1 MTAVPDADG
10 RGEMG
15 GRWRSVARA
24 LLAGAARRAGQR
36 GLTGAAEGSLGRG
49 VALRGI
55 VWPGGDATP
64 YDGVVLVGPD
74 GRIARIGPTASVPIP
89 VGVRVIGAAHT
100 WVGPG
105 IVDAHVHLAVGPASG
120 PGAGT
125 ASTGAVG
132 AAEDALRGGV
142 VGVRDLGAPRSVA
155 LRIRTGHRRP
165 ARGLP
170 QVGVAGPILT
180 ATGGYPSRSWG
191 AAGFASFLTGPAHAR
206 LVVRGLA
213 GDGVDVV
220 KVAVERGP
228 DGGWPVP
235 PTAVL
240 RAVVDAAHGAGLRVV
255 AHALTAEAVGRVLDA
270 GADELAHTPAERLPE
285 PLVDRIAAAGVPVVS
300 TLQTFFSGGGGRAAA
315 ENAAALHRAGVRLV
329 YGTDL
334 GNAGTRSGVDPRE
347 LDRLADAGLGRLGA
361 LRAATERSAAVAG
374 VRLRTGRLE
383 QGAPAAVVLLNGDP
397 LVEPGVWARPRA
409 VVCDG
414 RLLEPPEGSPDTLV
428 EEPGMAGTPGDDRG
442 R

>member
-1 MTAVPDADG
+1 VSDADG
-10 RGEMG
+10 QAG
-15 GRWRSVARA
+15 GGSRWRSAARA
-24 LLAGAARRAGQR
+24 VAVGAARSVRRRRLSGR
-36 GLTGAAEGSLGRG
+36 PDGSLGRG

-55 VWPGGDATP
+55 VWPGGDARP

-74 GRIARIGPTASVPIP
+74 GRIDRIGPTASVPIP
-89 VGVRVIGAAHT
+89 VGVRVIGASHT

-120 PGAGT
+120 P
-125 ASTGAVG
+125 ASGGSFG

-142 VGVRDLGAPRSVA
+142 VGVRDLGSPRAAA

-165 ARGLP
+165 PRGLP
-170 QVGVAGPILT
+170 YVGVAGPILT
-180 ATGGYPSRSWG
+180 AAGGYPSRSWG
-191 AAGFASFLTGPAHAR
+191 AAGFASFLTDPAQAR

-220 KVAVERGP
+220 KVAVERGTA
-228 DGGWPVP
+228 GGWPVP
-235 PTAVL
+235 ATAVL
-240 RAVVDAAHGAGLRVV
+240 RAVVDAAHDAGLKVV

-270 GADELAHTPAERLPE
+270 GVDELAHIPGERLPE
-285 PLVDRIAAAGVPVVS
+285 PVVDRIAGAGVPVVS

-315 ENAAALHRAGVRLV
+315 GNAVALHRAGVRLV

-334 GNAGTRSGVDPRE
+334 GNAGTRAGVDPRE

-374 VRLRTGRLE
+374 VRQRTGRLARGE
-383 QGAPAAVVLLNGDP
+383 LAAAVLLNGDP

-414 RLLEPPEGSPDTLV
+414 RLLEPPEGAPDTLDS
-428 EEPGMAGTPGDDRG
+428 EPGVPGSRSGTSGDDRG